1 MAPVAGQFMKV
12 TFSGTMY
19 LPQQSWS
26 FSIWL
31 RGTTPFAAGGAAT
44 VANGVGDT
52 YYTGQLKTTLL
63 SMMVPQCS
71 LTRITYRTY
80 QPNSETLFDE
90 AYKTYTDV
98 GTGTGANAAQ
108 VAVVA
113 TLQTAG
119 FGRAYRGRIY
129 LPASGCVTGTG
140 STTITPS
147 ATSICTAIKNYLN
160 QWRAVGAN
168 IPCLISS
175 SRGQSSDLTAVRV
188 GQVFDTQRRRRDK
201 LGEGTPSVQA
211 LT

>member
-1 MAPVAGQFMKV
+1 MAAVAGNFQKV

-26 FSIWL
+26 FSLWMHSS
-31 RGTTPFAAGGAAT
+31 TPYAAGGMQT

-71 LTRITYRTY
+71 LTKITYRCY

-90 AYKTYTDV
+90 GFKSYTDV
-98 GTGTGANAAQ
+98 GTGAGANAAQ

-147 ATSICTAIKNYLN
+147 ATSICTALKNYLN
-160 QWRAVGAN
+160 QWRAVGIS
-168 IPCLISS
+168 IPCLVSS

-201 LGEGTPSVQA
+201 LGEGVPSVQA